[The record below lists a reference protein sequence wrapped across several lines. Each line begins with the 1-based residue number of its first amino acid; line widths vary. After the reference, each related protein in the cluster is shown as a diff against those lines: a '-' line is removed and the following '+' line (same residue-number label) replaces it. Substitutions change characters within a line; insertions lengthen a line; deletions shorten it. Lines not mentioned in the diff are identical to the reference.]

1 MEFLKCWQTCQPSP
15 INLVLNRLAISR
27 LSASVA
33 IPLAYLDVFVDEG
46 TTGCYV
52 YLRGRWERTEGL
64 AGLERFDPI
73 KTKKLLDTS
82 TGEMVDTGVLVGS

>member
-1 MEFLKCWQTCQPSP
+1 MLSD
-15 INLVLNRLAISR
+15 
-27 LSASVA
+27 LSASTYRFSFKPAGCVA
-33 IPLAYLDVFVDEG
+33 AIRTSPNTLAYLDVFIDEG
-46 TTGCYV
+46 ASDCFV